1 MKILNSF
8 GFDQFHKSL
17 KRSLLVA
24 ITIGGLSTSCS
35 NPNDTATNSAS
46 TEAPKA
52 QAQPASSTSL
62 TTTKPT
68 NHSGMNHGEMSL
80 GTADSDYDLR
90 FIDAMIPHH
99 EGAVVMAKAV
109 LQNSQR
115 PELKKLANEIIQAQE
130 KEITEMKQWRKAWYP
145 NVSDTPM
152 AWHKEMNHMM
162 PMTAEQRATMRMD
175 LDLGKAGQD
184 FDLRFIKAM
193 IPHHEGA
200 VVMAEDAIAKSKR
213 ADITKLAKGIIASQ
227 QTEID
232 QMKKWRKDWY
242 KQ

>member
-1 MKILNSF
+1 MKILNF
-8 GFDQFHKSL
+8 LGFDQFHKSL
-17 KRSLLVA
+17 RRSLLTA
-24 ITIGGLSTSCS
+24 IAIGGLTTSCS
-35 NPNDTATNSAS
+35 SPNDTATNSAS

-52 QAQPASSTSL
+52 QTQPISSTTPSPA
-62 TTTKPT
+62 KA

-80 GTADSDYDLR
+80 GAADSDYDLR

-130 KEITEMKQWRKAWYP
+130 KEIAEMKQWRKAWYP

-162 PMTAEQRATMRMD
+162 PMTSEQRATMRMD

-184 FDLRFIKAM
+184 FDLRFINAM

-213 ADITKLAKGIIASQ
+213 TDITKLAKGIISSQ
-227 QTEID
+227 QIEID
-232 QMKKWRKDWY
+232 QMKKWRKEWY